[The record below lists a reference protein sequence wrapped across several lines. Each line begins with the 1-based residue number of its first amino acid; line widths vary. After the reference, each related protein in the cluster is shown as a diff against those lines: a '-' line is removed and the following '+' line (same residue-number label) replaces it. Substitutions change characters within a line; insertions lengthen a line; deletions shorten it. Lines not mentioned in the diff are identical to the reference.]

1 MLKIKSTKEYD
12 EERYKKTPGPGT
24 YNHEKQDIS
33 GSGHYFNSKYQ
44 GSRCR
49 TFSRVSRRNGGAIQK
64 KKDPGPGSYN
74 FFSEFGCR

>member
-12 EERYKKTPGPGT
+12 EEKHKKTPGPGT
-24 YNHEKQDIS
+24 YNHDKEDINSS
-33 GSGHYFNSKYQ
+33 GYYFNSKFK

-49 TFSRVSRRNGGAIQK
+49 TFSRMSRKNLSGQK
-64 KKDPGPGSYN
+64 KREPGPGSYN